1 MDQATARRFHKAEG
15 VFTQSTA
22 MNLEQLLGRYDRL
35 KQELSFAYRARPWHS
50 NRIDRLANDIAV
62 AEREIAELQT
72 DICLVPLRLRGLTG
86 AS

>member
-1 MDQATARRFHKAEG
+1 MDQATAFTRQKG

-35 KQELSFAYRARPWHS
+35 KQELSVAYKARPWHS
-50 NRIDRLANDIAV
+50 NCIDRLANDIAV

-72 DICLVPLRLRGLTG
+72 DICLVPLRLRGSTD